1 MSPRAAWRLESLGFT
16 QVYDYVAGKAD
27 WFASGLPIE
36 GKLATIPRIG
46 DIARRDVP
54 VCRLSDK
61 IGDVRE
67 RTQEADWDACV
78 VVNDERIVLG
88 LLRRKELESDPQ
100 ANAEQ
105 LMRPGPTT
113 FRPNVRVQE
122 MAERMRERGAR
133 TVLVTVSDGK
143 LVGLL
148 WREDAERV
156 AAEDAQGSAAPE

>member
-36 GKLATIPRIG
+36 GKLATVPRIG
-46 DIARRDVP
+46 DVAHRDVP

-67 RTQEADWDACV
+67 RAQEAGWDACV

-88 LLRRKELESDPQ
+88 LLRRKELDSDPQ
-100 ANAEQ
+100 ATAEQ
-105 LMRPGPTT
+105 VMRPGPTT
-113 FRPNVRVQE
+113 FRPNVPVQE

-133 TVLVTVSDGK
+133 TVLVTLSEGK

-148 WREDAERV
+148 RREDAERV
-156 AAEDAQGSAAPE
+156 SAEL

>member
-16 QVYDYVAGKAD
+16 RVFDYVAGKAD

-36 GKLATIPRIG
+36 GKLAAVPRIG
-46 DIARRDVP
+46 DVAHRDVP

-61 IGDVRE
+61 IGDVRKW
-67 RTQEADWDACV
+67 TQEEDWDACV
-78 VVNDERIVLG
+78 VVNDEGIVLG
-88 LLRRKELESDPQ
+88 LLRRKELDADPQ
-100 ANAEQ
+100 ATVEEM
-105 LMRPGPTT
+105 MRSGPTT
-113 FRPNVRVQE
+113 FRPNVPVKD

-148 WREDAERV
+148 RRDDAERV
-156 AAEDAQGSAAPE
+156 AADGARGDGGSD